1 MVNVDM
7 HDVVKIEVKS
17 RVFTKEKSAAGHG
30 FSIFEV
36 VFTDKKGETLRVQGF
51 SNGETAIWPTIY
63 DDEE

>member
-17 RVFTKEKSAAGHG
+17 RVFTKEKSASGHG

-36 VFTDKKGETLRVQGF
+36 VFTDKKGETMRVQGF
-51 SNGETAIWPTIY
+51 SNGETQIWPTIH
-63 DDEE
+63 EE